1 MNNFPSKAEV
11 EMIRQAYPAG
21 TRVELTSPLDDPFS
35 KLTTG
40 DKATIFGVDDAG
52 NILCRWDSGSSLN
65 LILGD
70 KFRIIPALTDIIY
83 EQIMAIRATGKVN
96 MLDTT
101 AVQRLAYEMDFYE
114 LVNLIEDDRKSY
126 WNFIL
131 TGKQK

>member
-11 EMIRQAYPAG
+11 ERLRQKYPAG
-21 TRVELTSPLDDPFS
+21 TRIELTAPLDDPYS
-35 KLTTG
+35 KLTIG
-40 DKATIFGVDDAG
+40 DKATIVGIDDAG

-65 LILGD
+65 LIPGD
-70 KFRIIPALTDIIY
+70 KFKIIPYVSDKAY

-114 LVNLIEDDRKSY
+114 LVNFIEDDRKAY
-126 WNFIL
+126 AHFIL
-131 TGKQK
+131 TGKR